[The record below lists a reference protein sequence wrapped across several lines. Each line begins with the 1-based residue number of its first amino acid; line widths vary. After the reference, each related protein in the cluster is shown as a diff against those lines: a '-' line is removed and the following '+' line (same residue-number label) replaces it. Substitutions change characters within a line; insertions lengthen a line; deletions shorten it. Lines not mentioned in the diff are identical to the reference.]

1 MLTPRLPTEPC
12 LIIGDG
18 SLGSLVL
25 CALAGEASRLRPSDQ
40 RSLLYP
46 AMWTR
51 GRDHED
57 VLPAVDRATQAHASL
72 YNLDL
77 VTDRAGYPS
86 GDDGVGMDTE
96 TGAGTHETRLLLDAC
111 SIAMGRGIRK
121 VVWGVQID
129 GDEGMGT
136 ERIDR
141 IALVLDRAILVG
153 RLATLD
159 APGSG
164 AVEVVVET
172 PLADLTDQQ
181 VVDLALDLS
190 VAHDTCW
197 WRGVS
202 HPLADEQ
209 ARRFEDLLVGA
220 SAGR

>member
-1 MLTPRLPTEPC
+1 MEPC

-25 CALAGEASRLRPSDQ
+25 CAMAGEVSRLRSSDQ
-40 RSLLYP
+40 RSMLYP
-46 AMWTR
+46 ASWAR

-57 VLPAVDRATQAHASL
+57 ILPSVDRAMQTHATL

-86 GDDGVGMDTE
+86 ADDDAGMETE
-96 TGAGTHETRLLLDAC
+96 TGVGTHETRLLLDAC
-111 SIAMGRGIRK
+111 SIAMSRGIRR

-129 GDEGMGT
+129 EEGEGT
-136 ERIDR
+136 SRLDR
-141 IALVLDRAILVG
+141 IARVLDRAILVG

-159 APGSG
+159 APSSG

-172 PLADLTDQQ
+172 PLADLTDRQ

-202 HPLADEQ
+202 HPLADTQ

-220 SAGR
+220 GAGR